1 MKAWVALLAGVG
13 VPLGFCAILFAISRG
28 ASLPILDRAAQAGL
42 ASSALLGPL
51 GAWLGLMAARRKVSD
66 APLRDAVRVAAIVPA
81 VVSLVAVLM
90 ISHDQGSF
98 AALVAGPFLFL
109 PGPVAGG
116 VAAWLAA
123 WTPPGSPEPRG

>member
-1 MKAWVALLAGVG
+1 MKTWVALLAGVG
-13 VPLGFCAILFAISRG
+13 VPLGLCALLFGISRG

-81 VVSLVAVLM
+81 VVSLVAVLLM
-90 ISHDQGSF
+90 SHDEGSL
-98 AALVAGPFLFL
+98 AAIIAAPFLFL
-109 PGPVAGG
+109 PCPVAGG
-116 VAAWLAA
+116 IAAWLAA
-123 WTPPGSPEPRG
+123 WTPPEAQAP